1 MLSYPEYTTQYS
13 LSKGGFPSKVLH
25 RLSGWAPLRRAI
37 HPSSNS
43 TTSNT
48 HSISTLSLSLS
59 LFPGANSIGFAC
71 HTFTPIPKHLR
82 RQTHRISTLFF
93 LLIRKPFRVLKNLSN
108 IVVAG
113 LGHIVFA
120 RCEGFARIRKTKRW
134 LRNKPIAK
142 ASGWGGGGDNS
153 TQSARWGKGNH
164 TINVLLR
171 STDKRVACFLLISW
185 TRILYIWDGIRIF
198 QKQMHIIWNIGGFIP
213 CTTSWC
219 SAAIYSGHLYNLKII

>member
-43 TTSNT
+43 TTSHT

-82 RQTHRISTLFF
+82 RPTHRISTLFF

-120 RCEGFARIRKTKRW
+120 RCEGFGRIRKTKRW

-142 ASGWGGGGDNS
+142 ANGWGGGW
-153 TQSARWGKGNH
+153 WGVIALCGRDGERETTPSMCFYDRQTNVSRVSCLYLEPAYYTSGMGFVYSKNKCILSG
-164 TINVLLR
+164 ISVALYLVLLLGVPQR
-171 STDKRVACFLLISW
+171 YTADTYLI
-185 TRILYIWDGIRIF
+185 
-198 QKQMHIIWNIGGFIP
+198 
-213 CTTSWC
+213 
-219 SAAIYSGHLYNLKII
+219 